1 MRKDNFAVTGMTCS
15 ACSTHVEKAV
25 SRLEGVGEVS
35 VNLLTNSMQVTY
47 DEAIASAAKIA
58 GAVQNA
64 GYGAEVLG
72 NKKAKAAGREKS
84 ANEIAAE
91 EMKQMK
97 KRVIW
102 SFVFLIPL
110 FYISMGSMV
119 GMPIPNFISGMEN
132 AMSFALVQL
141 LLCLPIVY
149 INDKYY
155 KVGFKALFKGSANM
169 DSLIAIGSLAALVYG
184 VFAMFKISYGLGQGD
199 HHMVM
204 QYSMDLYFESAATIL
219 TLITFGKYLEAKS
232 KSQTSEAITKL
243 INLAPKTAFV
253 KTGDE
258 ILEIP
263 VEDVKLGDIIVVKP
277 GAAIPVDGTVVHGS
291 SSVDESAITGES
303 IPVEKNIDDK
313 VVAATINKSGYL
325 EFTATRVGEDTTLAQ
340 IIRLVEEASA
350 SKAPISKMADKVA
363 GVFVPAVIIIA
374 LVATVIWLAVGAGFE
389 FALSIGI
396 SVLVISCPCA
406 LGLATPVAIMVGT
419 GKGAEHG
426 ILIKSAEALETA
438 HTVNT
443 VVLDKTGT
451 ITEGKPSVTGIY
463 PAKGS
468 SESELLAIAAS
479 IEKLSEHPLAEAVVE
494 KAKEEKINL
503 FDVQNFEALPGNG
516 IKAEIAGEEYSAGN
530 LRMLEQNGVQLENW
544 KEKAEGLAA
553 EGKTPLYFVK
563 GQSIIGIIA
572 VADTIKPTSKAAIA
586 AMQQSGIDVIM
597 LTGDNKITAEAI
609 KAEVGIKHVVAE
621 VLPQDKE
628 AQIAKLQAEG
638 KKVAMVGDGINDA
651 PALVR
656 ADVGIAIGAGTDV
669 AIESADIVLLKSD
682 LFDVVTTIKLSK
694 AVIRNVKQN
703 LFWAFFYNTV
713 GIPLAAGVFYGIL
726 GWKLNPTFAAAAM
739 SLSSVS
745 VVTNALRLKFFK
757 PNSMAA
763 VQTTAGTL
771 QQVKAEESFTKP
783 ERETQTTQGKEEKTM
798 KKIITIEGMSCAHCS
813 GRVQKAL
820 IGLDGVVD
828 AQVSHETKLAVVET
842 SREIANDL
850 LKETIETA
858 GYEVIEIASE

>member
-1 MRKDNFAVTGMTCS
+1 MKKDNFAVTGMTCS

-25 SRLEGVGEVS
+25 SKVEGVKEVA

-47 DEAIASAAKIA
+47 DENLTS
-58 GAVQNA
+58 GAVIVDTVVNS
-64 GYGAEVLG
+64 GYGATALG
-72 NKKAKAAGREKS
+72 DKKAQTKGSEKS
-84 ANEIAAE
+84 ANDIAAE

-102 SFVFLIPL
+102 SFAFLIPL

-119 GMPIPNFISGMEN
+119 GLPIPAFISGMEN
-132 AMSFALVQL
+132 AASFALVQL

-184 VFAMFKISYGLGQGD
+184 VFAMFKINYGLGHGD

-253 KTGDE
+253 KIGDE
-258 ILEIP
+258 ITEIP

-277 GAAIPVDGTVVHGS
+277 GGAIPVDGTVVQGS

-303 IPVEKNIDDK
+303 IPVEKNIGDK
-313 VVAATINKSGYL
+313 VVAATINKAGYL

-350 SKAPISKMADKVA
+350 SKAPISKLADKVA
-363 GVFVPAVIIIA
+363 GVFVPTVIVIA
-374 LVATVIWLAVGAGFE
+374 LVATAAWLALGASAE

-438 HTVNT
+438 HMVDT

-463 PAKGS
+463 PVEDY
-468 SESELLAIAAS
+468 SEAELLKVAAS

-494 KAKEEKINL
+494 KAKDEGVTL

-516 IKAEIAGEEYSAGN
+516 IKAEIDGEEYSAGN
-530 LRMLEQNGVQLENW
+530 LRMLNQNGVELGGW
-544 KEKAEGLAA
+544 IAKAEKLAA

-563 GQSIIGIIA
+563 GKNIIGIIA

-609 KAEVGIKHVVAE
+609 KQEVGIKHVVAE

-628 AQIAKLQAEG
+628 AQIAKLQTEG

-682 LFDVVTTIKLSK
+682 LSDVVTTIKLSK

-757 PNSMAA
+757 PDSRVALPAGSVNAA
-763 VQTTAGTL
+763 KQT
-771 QQVKAEESFTKP
+771 EESFAPK
-783 ERETQTTQGKEEKTM
+783 ESKTQTTQGKEEKTM

-828 AQVSHETKLAVVET
+828 AQVSHETKLAIVET

-858 GYEVIEIASE
+858 GYEVVEIASE